1 MKTLRIVSADRME
14 AEALYTALVRKKQF
28 RVLPVLRDGR
38 ELLERYMEE
47 RTDVLLIDLELPGID
62 GLEIVEAV
70 SSLPLLR
77 RPQLFVMTEKASPT
91 VLERMGQQIAY
102 CFLKPLD
109 AQQTAEQLYA
119 LTRGEPRLEGPDYG
133 YVDYLVTNTLF
144 RLGVPPHLQGY
155 HLLREAI
162 KLVNCADHPAGLSVM
177 KDIYPAS
184 ARLCGTSVSMAE
196 HAMRHAIECAWMRA
210 DINTIQT
217 GCGRTS
223 TPSRPS
229 SAIPWRPIGTRPPT
243 PPSSTWWRIG
253 CGCGWTAPGARAPGS
268 WRRRDGHEDGNEAG
282 VSAAAGRGQAAGGG
296 VSFESGRGVYG

>member
-1 MKTLRIVSADRME
+1 MKTLRIVSADMGA
-14 AEALYTALVRKKQF
+14 AESLQTMLIRNKQF

-70 SSLPLLR
+70 HALPILR
-77 RPQLFVMTEKASPT
+77 RPQLFVMAGEGTSA
-91 VLERMGQQIAY
+91 VLERVGDEIAY

-109 AQQTAEQLYA
+109 PRKVAAELFA
-119 LTRGEPRLEGPDYG
+119 LTRGEAPVGRPDYG
-133 YVDYLVTNTLF
+133 YMAYLVTRTLF
-144 RLGVPPHLQGY
+144 SLGVPPHLQGY

-162 KLVNCADHPAGLSVM
+162 MLVNCAEHPSRLSVM
-177 KDIYPAS
+177 KDIYPAA

-217 GCGRTS
+217 FFGYTVEAHRD
-223 TPSRPS
+223 TPSN
-229 SAIPWRPIGTRPPT
+229 SAFIYMVADRVRMRMESPYHDQGLTFPEE
-243 PPSSTWWRIG
+243 
-253 CGCGWTAPGARAPGS
+253 ARRA
-268 WRRRDGHEDGNEAG
+268 
-282 VSAAAGRGQAAGGG
+282 
-296 VSFESGRGVYG
+296 

>member
-1 MKTLRIVSADRME
+1 MKTLRIVSADMGT
-14 AEALYTALVRKKQF
+14 AESLHTMLVRNKQF
-28 RVLPVLRDGR
+28 RVLPILRDGR

-70 SSLPLLR
+70 SSLPVLR
-77 RPQLFVMTEKASPT
+77 RPQLFVMAGEGTAA
-91 VLERMGQQIAY
+91 VLERMGDEIAY

-109 AQQTAEQLYA
+109 PRKAASQLYA
-119 LTRGEPRLEGPDYG
+119 LTRADAPVVGPDLG
-133 YVDYLVTNTLF
+133 YVEYLVTRTLF
-144 RLGVPPHLQGY
+144 SLGVPPHLQGY

-162 KLVNCADHPAGLSVM
+162 KLVNCADHPARLSVM

-217 GCGRTS
+217 YFGYTVEAHRD
-223 TPSRPS
+223 TPSN
-229 SAIPWRPIGTRPPT
+229 SAFIYMVADRVRMRLDSPWGEGL
-243 PPSSTWWRIG
+243 SLG
-253 CGCGWTAPGARAPGS
+253 EEAKRA
-268 WRRRDGHEDGNEAG
+268 
-282 VSAAAGRGQAAGGG
+282 
-296 VSFESGRGVYG
+296 

>member
-162 KLVNCADHPAGLSVM
+162 KLVNCADHPAGRSVM

-217 GCGRTS
+217 FFGYTVEAHRD
-223 TPSRPS
+223 TPSN
-229 SAIPWRPIGTRPPT
+229 SAFIHMVADRVRMRLDSPWGE
-243 PPSSTWWRIG
+243 G
-253 CGCGWTAPGARAPGS
+253 
-268 WRRRDGHEDGNEAG
+268 AG
-282 VSAAAGRGQAAGGG
+282 VLEEARRA
-296 VSFESGRGVYG
+296 